1 MANGTNAVN
10 GNKILWWLISLLTG
24 GLVGLGSHTLTNNAE
39 HGSKIAVLEHQAAE
53 TADRLRQIE
62 SKLDKLLEHQRRL
75 P

>member
-1 MANGTNAVN
+1 MPNGANSN

-24 GLVGLGSHTLTNNAE
+24 GLVGLGSHTITGNAD

-53 TADRLRQIE
+53 TEQRLRQIE
-62 SKLDKLLEHQRRL
+62 TKIDRLLEQQRR